1 MTGFKQVSMQRVW
14 QRTPDDSLRRNR
26 TSELDI
32 SMEKYLAIT
41 HNPLC
46 RLLVIPGPIE
56 IADDVGFLTLSYRP
70 DN

>member
-1 MTGFKQVSMQRVW
+1 
-14 QRTPDDSLRRNR
+14 
-26 TSELDI
+26 
-32 SMEKYLAIT
+32 MEKYLAIT